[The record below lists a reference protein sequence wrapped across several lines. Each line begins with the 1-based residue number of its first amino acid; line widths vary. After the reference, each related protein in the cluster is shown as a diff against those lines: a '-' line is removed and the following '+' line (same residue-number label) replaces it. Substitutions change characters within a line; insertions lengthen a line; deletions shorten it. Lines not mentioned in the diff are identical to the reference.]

1 MKMEKIKPVPKYI
14 VARIKALDKIRVT
27 KPTKLVRYYSY
38 LTKNDGELVKV
49 TVAVRNNRNDWYYK
63 QVAVHGIDSDICFV
77 KDMVRYFMGTLAV
90 GWYEEGLSKKPK
102 WFEDPEWGWH
112 YDKSFDPYATC
123 VNKEYVKKIP
133 ELKYSALDQYDYCDV
148 IPYLRMHRK
157 FPQTEYL
164 VKLGLSRLALSVQL
178 LRLLG
183 KDKKFQKWV
192 ARNRETLRS
201 SNYYVSSIM
210 LAYKKN
216 MDIKDAQEYESE
228 KKSLCA
234 EKDLKPIRDMLD
246 HNYAPYLKY
255 IKEKKISNRLY
266 LDYLRACNYLGL
278 DMSEDKN
285 RYPHDFKRWHDIR
298 IDEYNTKKMENDK
311 KERAEFYAKFEAV
324 ASKYLP
330 MQKDKNATYLV
341 IIAKNPAEL
350 KAEGDALHHCV
361 GRMGYEQKFAR
372 EETLIFFI
380 RSADAPNVPLVTME
394 YSLKTKKILQCYADH
409 NSKPSEDL
417 TEFVNKKWL
426 PYAKRQLKKIAA

>member
-14 VARIKALDKIRVT
+14 VARIKAIDNIRVP

-49 TVAVRNNRNDWYYK
+49 TVAVRNNRNDWHYK

-90 GWYEEGLSKKPK
+90 GWYEQGLSREPK
-102 WFEDPEWGWH
+102 WFEDKEWGWH
-112 YDKSFDPYATC
+112 NDNMFDPYSTC

-133 ELKYSALDQYDYCDV
+133 ELKYSALEFYEYGDV
-148 IPYLRMHRK
+148 IPYLRTHRK
-157 FPQTEYL
+157 YPQTEYM
-164 VKLGLSRLALSVQL
+164 VKLGLSNLSQSVQL

-183 KDKKFQKWV
+183 KDKKFQKWI
-192 ARNRETLRS
+192 ARNRDTLRC
-201 SNYYVSSIM
+201 SNYYVSSIL
-210 LAYKKN
+210 LAYKKG
-216 MDIKDAQEYESE
+216 MDIKAAQEYERE

-234 EKDLKPIRDMLD
+234 EKDLKPIREMLNR
-246 HNYAPYLKY
+246 NYAPYLKY

-278 DMSEDKN
+278 DMSLDKN

-330 MQKDKNATYLV
+330 MQKDKNAAYLV

-350 KAEGDALHHCV
+350 QAEGQALHHCV

-380 RSADAPNVPLVTME
+380 RSADAPDVPLVTME
-394 YSLKTKKILQCYADH
+394 YSLKSKKILQCYADH
-409 NSKPSEDL
+409 NSRPSEDL

>member
-14 VARIKALDKIRVT
+14 VARIKAIDNIRVP
-27 KPTKLVRYYSY
+27 KPTKMVRYYSY

-49 TVAVRNNRNDWYYK
+49 TVAVRNNRNDWHYK

-90 GWYEEGLSKKPK
+90 GWYEQGLSKEPK
-102 WFEDPEWGWH
+102 WFEDKEWGWH
-112 YDKSFDPYATC
+112 NDNMFDPYATC

-133 ELKYSALDQYDYCDV
+133 ELKYSALEFYEYGDV
-148 IPYLRMHRK
+148 IPYLRTHRK
-157 FPQTEYL
+157 YPQTEYM
-164 VKLGLSRLALSVQL
+164 VKLGLSNLSQSVQL

-192 ARNRETLRS
+192 ARNRDALRS
-201 SNYYVSSIM
+201 NNYYVSSIL

-216 MDIKDAQEYESE
+216 MDIKAAQEYERE

-234 EKDLKPIRDMLD
+234 EKDLKPIREMLNR
-246 HNYAPYLKY
+246 NYAPYLKY

-278 DMSEDKN
+278 DMSLDKN

-311 KERAEFYAKFEAV
+311 KECAEFYAKFEAV

-330 MQKDKNATYLV
+330 MQKDKNAAYLV
-341 IIAKNPAEL
+341 IIAKSPAEL
-350 KAEGDALHHCV
+350 QAEGLALHHCV

-380 RSADAPNVPLVTME
+380 RSADAPEVPLVTME
-394 YSLKTKKILQCYADH
+394 YSLKSKKILQCYADH
-409 NSKPSEDL
+409 NSRPSEDL

>member
-14 VARIKALDKIRVT
+14 VARIKAIDNIRVP

-49 TVAVRNNRNDWYYK
+49 TVAVRNNRNDWHYK

-90 GWYEEGLSKKPK
+90 GWYEQGLSQKPK

-112 YDKSFDPYATC
+112 NDNMFDPYATC

-133 ELKYSALDQYDYCDV
+133 ELKYSALEFYEYGDV
-148 IPYLRMHRK
+148 IPYLRTHRK
-157 FPQTEYL
+157 YPQTEYM
-164 VKLGLSRLALSVQL
+164 VKLGLSNLSQSVQL

-183 KDKKFQKWV
+183 KDKKFQKWI
-192 ARNRETLRS
+192 ARNRDTLRS
-201 SNYYVSSIM
+201 SNYYVSSIL
-210 LAYKKN
+210 LAYKKG
-216 MDIKDAQEYESE
+216 MDIKAAQEYERE

-234 EKDLKPIRDMLD
+234 EKDFKPIREMLNR
-246 HNYAPYLKY
+246 NYAPYLKY

-278 DMSEDKN
+278 DMSLEKN

-330 MQKDKNATYLV
+330 MQKDKNDAYLV
-341 IIAKNPAEL
+341 IIAKSPAEL
-350 KAEGDALHHCV
+350 QAEGLALHHCV

-380 RSADAPNVPLVTME
+380 RSADAPDVPLVTME
-394 YSLKTKKILQCYADH
+394 YSLKSKKILQCYADY
-409 NSKPSEDL
+409 NSRPSEDL

>member
-14 VARIKALDKIRVT
+14 VARIRAIDNMRVK

-38 LTKNDGELVKV
+38 LTKNDGELLKV
-49 TVAVRNNRNDWYYK
+49 TVAVRNNRNDWHYK
-63 QVAVHGIDSDICFV
+63 QVAVHGIDSKICFV

-90 GWYEEGLSKKPK
+90 GWYEQGLSKSPK

-112 YDKSFDPYATC
+112 DDNMFDPYSTC

-133 ELKYSALDQYDYCDV
+133 ELKYSALEFYEYGDV
-148 IPYLRMHRK
+148 IPYLRTHRK
-157 FPQTEYL
+157 YPQTEYM
-164 VKLGLSRLALSVQL
+164 VKLGLSNLSQSVQI

-183 KDKKFQKWV
+183 KDKKFQKWI
-192 ARNRETLRS
+192 ARNRDTLKS
-201 SNYYVSSIM
+201 NNYYVSSIL
-210 LAYKKN
+210 LAYKKG
-216 MDIKDAQEYESE
+216 MDIKAAQEYERE

-234 EKDLKPIRDMLD
+234 EKDLKPIRQMLNK
-246 HNYAPYLKY
+246 NYAPYLKY
-255 IKEKKISNRLY
+255 VKEKKISNRLY

-278 DMSEDKN
+278 DMSLDKN

-330 MQKDKNATYLV
+330 MQKDKNDAYLV
-341 IIAKNPAEL
+341 IIAKSPAEL
-350 KAEGDALHHCV
+350 QAEGLALHHCV

-380 RSADAPNVPLVTME
+380 RSADAPDVPLVTME
-394 YSLKTKKILQCYADH
+394 YSLKSKKILQCYADH
-409 NSKPSEDL
+409 NSRPSEDL